1 MEKGVTG
8 EQEGFKD
15 VLGNDVQW
23 VFSDKEGYC
32 QGIKFFL

>member
-1 MEKGVTG
+1 MENGVTG
-8 EQEGFKD
+8 EQEDFKD

-23 VFSDKEGYC
+23 VFSSKEGYC